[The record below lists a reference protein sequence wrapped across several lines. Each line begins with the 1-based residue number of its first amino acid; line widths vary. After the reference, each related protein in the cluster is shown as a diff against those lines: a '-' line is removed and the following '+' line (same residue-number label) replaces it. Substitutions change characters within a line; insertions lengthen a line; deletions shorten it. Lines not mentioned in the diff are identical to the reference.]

1 MAKAS
6 KNEPLISVV
15 IPVYNAEEDISNA
28 IDSIISQT
36 FGFENIELILVDDG
50 SSDSS
55 KDICLSYH
63 EKYPHNI
70 KYIYQEN
77 QGQAVARNNGMK
89 AAKGKYLNFLDS
101 DDKLE
106 LNALELVYDFFE
118 KNYKNV
124 DVVSIPM
131 KFFDRKD
138 GEHILNYK
146 YESTRLVDL
155 KSEPDYRI

>member
-1 MAKAS
+1 MA
-6 KNEPLISVV
+6 
-15 IPVYNAEEDISNA
+15 VYNTADYLSES
-28 IDSIISQT
+28 IDSIINQT
-36 FGFENIELILVDDG
+36 IGFENIELILVDDG

-124 DVVSIPM
+124 VIQFINNVIANFYFSIVSISI
-131 KFFDRKD
+131 FYCFCISVL
-138 GEHILNYK
+138 E
-146 YESTRLVDL
+146 E
-155 KSEPDYRI
+155 